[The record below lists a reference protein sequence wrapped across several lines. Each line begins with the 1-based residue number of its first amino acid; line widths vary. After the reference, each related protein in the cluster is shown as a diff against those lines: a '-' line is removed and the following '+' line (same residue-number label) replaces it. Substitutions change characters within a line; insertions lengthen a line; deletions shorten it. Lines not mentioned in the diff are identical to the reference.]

1 MKTIFSLLVVMVLGF
16 SSAPAVQA
24 AESARDPGQ
33 HFFQES
39 FWDFSE
45 ELALAKE
52 EGKKGVVIFFELTE
66 CPFCHWMK
74 QNVLNQVAVQQY
86 YRDNFRVFRLDI
98 EGDIEMVDFQGNS
111 TTMKEFAARKIKV
124 RATPVIG
131 FFDLEGNLVQ
141 RYTGK
146 TADVQEFIWLAE
158 FVASEQYNVTK
169 FTAYKRER
177 RKSERSQK

>member
-1 MKTIFSLLVVMVLGF
+1 MVRAALFLLAVTILMGSPL
-16 SSAPAVQA
+16 QA
-24 AESARDPGQ
+24 TETTRDPNQ

-45 ELALAKE
+45 ELESARE
-52 EGKKGVVIFFELTE
+52 EGKKGIVIFFELTE

-74 QNVLNQVAVQQY
+74 QNVLNQVTVQNY
-86 YRDNFRVFRLDI
+86 YRENFRVFRLDI
-98 EGDIEMVDFQGNS
+98 EGDIEMVDFQGND
-111 TTMKEFAARKIKV
+111 TTMKEFATRKNRV

-146 TADVQEFIWLAE
+146 TADVKEFLWLAE
-158 FVASEQYNVTK
+158 FVAEQGYSKTK
-169 FTAYKRER
+169 FTRYKRAR
-177 RKSERSQK
+177 RKAERSQR